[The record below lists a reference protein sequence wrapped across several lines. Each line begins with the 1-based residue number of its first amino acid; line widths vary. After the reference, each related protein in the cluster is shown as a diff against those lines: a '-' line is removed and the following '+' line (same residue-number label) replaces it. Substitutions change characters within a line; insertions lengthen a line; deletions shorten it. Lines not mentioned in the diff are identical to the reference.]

1 MPPLSLSDSELQT
14 LIEAASPLA
23 PDRRAEFLQTVAAE
37 LGKHRE
43 LGEGLVARTCRE
55 AQRKVFA
62 PPNFR
67 ARGTRD
73 G

>member
-1 MPPLSLSDSELQT
+1 MPLSLSDSELAV
-14 LIEAASPLA
+14 IVEAASPLA

-43 LGEGLVARTCRE
+43 LGEGLVARVARD

-67 ARGTRD
+67 ARGARD